1 MALQRRGFIHVIA
14 WTVSA
19 GTVVTQVTCGRAATN
34 KQPIL
39 VQDVILKHVE

>member
-1 MALQRRGFIHVIA
+1 MALQRRGFILMIA
-14 WTVSA
+14 WTA